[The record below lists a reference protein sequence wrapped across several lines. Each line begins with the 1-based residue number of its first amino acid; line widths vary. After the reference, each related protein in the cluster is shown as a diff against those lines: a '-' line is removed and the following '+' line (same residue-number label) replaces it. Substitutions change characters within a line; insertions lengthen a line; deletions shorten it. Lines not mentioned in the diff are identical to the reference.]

1 MGPIIPLFEKRQNVY
16 ALKKFSDTKIQ
27 LLSVKPWDLKFSA
40 PSTRKVFEDCKY
52 GGLNIELTQYD
63 IYINIRDRYQPVLRY
78 YPDPSDES
86 GNFWVDPVN
95 SLLEFDNA
103 TLTAVGRVIIN
114 IVELDDHDMMEV
126 VMVATKMIMMM
137 VMVATKMIMAVM
149 SELEWAHHFW
159 QPSPS
164 HLNTILPF
172 RFAVQ
177 CNLMHS
183 DAQCLKEEAVQL
195 SYQAYNNPWHLP
207 EHRPTNL

>member
-40 PSTRKVFEDCKY
+40 PSTQKVFEDSKY
-52 GGLNIELTQYD
+52 GGLNIELTQYN
-63 IYINIRDRYQPVLRY
+63 IYINIWDRYQPVLRY

-114 IVELDDHDMMEV
+114 IVELDDHDGGGDGGNQNDHDDGDGGDQDDHDDGDGGDQDDHGCD
-126 VMVATKMIMMM
+126 
-137 VMVATKMIMAVM
+137 
-149 SELEWAHHFW
+149 EWAGVG
-159 QPSPS
+159 SP
-164 HLNTILPF
+164 LLAAFT
-172 RFAVQ
+172 FA
-177 CNLMHS
+177 S
-183 DAQCLKEEAVQL
+183 
-195 SYQAYNNPWHLP
+195 
-207 EHRPTNL
+207 